1 MIKRVISVLVALV
14 LFLAQLFSVSS
25 VHAHGDGYI
34 AGEPRYAIKPMFE
47 DMKSRDGSSFYAG
60 TLAFSD
66 GVAFVD
72 YQFIDKSGKVKFKY
86 PGSSV
91 LGYPAFKDGLLIVE
105 SVHGVLNN
113 DGNVVVKPYYYD
125 DVERIDIGILGTGY
139 VEGVLMV
146 KKNGMYGL
154 ISRTGEEIVKPQY
167 EEIEPVKVYVAEGA
181 STHADNIYTVGFV
194 KVKLNGKYGLRD
206 LSGKNIVSPQYDD
219 ISVYPNSVGNNKRFM
234 VKVKLNGV
242 YGLFD
247 TTGKEVVAP
256 KYREIGFY
264 SDGLAPVL
272 KDGKYGYIDQNGA
285 EVVKPHYDFA
295 KEFSG
300 GYAGV
305 KIDGKWGYIDQ
316 TGKEVV
322 KPQYSPDDFIK
333 NDPSRIK
340 DPKDTEPTEPERLIE
355 KDGKYSMIDRTGRE
369 IILNYEHVDYMGKNM
384 YVIRSNKKYGL
395 VDKKTGKEIVNPRYD
410 KINVVTDTLFSVVKD
425 GKQGFVDST
434 GKEVVHP
441 QYDIFD
447 QPVFQAVSTG
457 REGLILVTKN
467 GKFGLIDF
475 SGNEVIK
482 PQFDYINKFSEG
494 VAAVEKDGLWGF
506 IYDPL
511 DIPSDWA
518 KPEIEVAYS
527 LNLIPEQFNY
537 GFTSN
542 INRVDFSRL
551 IVNLIEVKKQKSISE
566 VLTDQNRVLA
576 TNAFNDTNDPT
587 ILAAYSLGIVG
598 GKGNGIFDPNGDI
611 TRQEAAVML
620 ARTSKVLGIDND
632 GGNVTYADD
641 DEIAGWAKDSVS
653 LVSTIEDKTNQSP
666 VMGSTG
672 NNNFSPKASYTKQQA
687 FITMKR
693 LFNAI

>member
-1 MIKRVISVLVALV
+1 MNKRGVMSSLIASSILMFASTVQ
-14 LFLAQLFSVSS
+14 AQ
-25 VHAHGDGYI
+25 GIDNI
-34 AGEPRYAIKPMFE
+34 TGEPRFAIKPVFE

-86 PGSSV
+86 PGPSV
-91 LGYPAFKDGLLIVE
+91 LGYPSFKDGLLIVE

-113 DGNVVVKPYYYD
+113 EGNVVVKPFYYD
-125 DVERIDIGILGTGY
+125 DVARIDIGKLGAGY
-139 VEGVLMV
+139 VKDVLLV
-146 KKNGMYGL
+146 KKKGMYGL
-154 ISRTGEEIVKPQY
+154 ISGTGEEIVKPQY
-167 EEIEPVKVYVAEGA
+167 EKIEPVVVYVAEG
-181 STHADNIYTVGFV
+181 TYTPADNIYTVGFV
-194 KVKLNGKYGLRD
+194 KVKLNGKYGLFD
-206 LSGKNIVSPQYDD
+206 LSGNKILESQYDD
-219 ISVYPNSVGNNKRFM
+219 IYVYPNLVGNNKRFM
-234 VKVKLNGV
+234 VKVKMNGV

-247 TTGKEVVAP
+247 TTGKEIVAP
-256 KYREIGFY
+256 RYGQIGLY

-272 KDGKYGYIDQNGA
+272 KDGKYGYIDQNGT
-285 EVVKPHYDFA
+285 EVVKPRYDFA

-300 GYAGV
+300 GFAGV
-305 KIDGKWGYIDQ
+305 KIGGKWGYIDQ
-316 TGKEVV
+316 SGKEVV
-322 KPQYSPDDFIK
+322 KPQYSSDDFIK

-340 DPKDTEPTEPERLIE
+340 DSKDTEPVEPERLIE
-355 KDGKYSMIDRTGRE
+355 KDGKYSMIDQTGRE

-395 VDKKTGKEIVNPRYD
+395 VDMKSGKEIVNPRYD
-410 KINVVTDTLFSVVKD
+410 KIDVVTDTLFSVVKD
-425 GKQGFVDST
+425 GKQGFVDAT
-434 GKEVVHP
+434 GKEVVRP

-457 REGLILVTKN
+457 REGLVLVTKN

-506 IYDPL
+506 IYDPF
-511 DIPSDWA
+511 DTPSDWA
-518 KPEIEVAYS
+518 KPEIGVAYS

-537 GFTSN
+537 DFTSN

-551 IVNLIEVKKQKSISE
+551 IVNLLEVKKQKSISE
-566 VLTDQNRVLA
+566 VLTDQNRMLA
-576 TNAFNDTNDPT
+576 TNAFTDTNDPT

-598 GKGNGIFDPNGDI
+598 GKGDGIFDPNGDI

-620 ARTSKVLGIDND
+620 ARTAKILGIGND
-632 GGNVTYADD
+632 ISNANYADD
-641 DEIAGWAKDSVS
+641 DEIASWAKDSVS
-653 LVSTIEDKTNQSP
+653 LVTSIKDKTNQSA

-672 NNNFSPKASYTKQQA
+672 NNNFSPKSSYTKQQA
-687 FITMKR
+687 FITLKR
-693 LFNAI
+693 LFNAL